1 MVEAAGETVT
11 SVDALDLISGFKDDD
26 EEEVA
31 VFELE
36 MILRVELLDVDG
48 VAVIPDDGK
57 ACEMAVTFISGFV
70 TLFLS
75 SVATTDE
82 AVTLTI
88 GSGKAVGLELRNGL
102 KLPPP
107 SSSCE
112 ESGSVDLRRGL
123 LLILVTDEL
132 AFAFGRCVC
141 AVVVV
146 LF

>member
-1 MVEAAGETVT
+1 
-11 SVDALDLISGFKDDD
+11 
-26 EEEVA
+26 
-31 VFELE
+31 
-36 MILRVELLDVDG
+36 
-48 VAVIPDDGK
+48 
-57 ACEMAVTFISGFV
+57 MAVTFITGFV

-82 AVTLTI
+82 VVTLTI
-88 GSGKAVGLELRNGL
+88 GSETGGSELRNGL

-107 SSSCE
+107 SSSC

-132 AFAFGRCVC
+132 AFAFGRCRC